1 MGVAIAIVA
10 VALGLLGYQL
20 FGGRQTVD
28 APNRKTAFYTDDDGK
43 SFFTDAANKM
53 VPFTHNGK
61 QAYRADVFE
70 GFDGKKFVGLIY
82 RHTDSGKNEI
92 ESYFSTNP
100 KYPDGL
106 ARRTM
111 ERGRMQVTPAG
122 ANDKAW
128 QLNDDV
134 TMERLQASVT
144 DASGKPAR
152 LVTP

>member
-1 MGVAIAIVA
+1 MGVAVVVVVA
-10 VALGLLGYQL
+10 ALGLLGYQL
-20 FGGRQTVD
+20 FGGKQTVD
-28 APNRKTAFYTDDDGK
+28 APNTKTAFYTEDDGK
-43 SFFTDAANKM
+43 NFFADQANKM

-70 GFDGKKFVGLIY
+70 GSDGRKFVGLIY
-82 RHTDSGKNEI
+82 RHTDSGRKEI
-92 ESYFSTNP
+92 ESYFATNP
-100 KYPDGL
+100 KDPDGL

-111 ERGRMQVTPAG
+111 ERGRMQVKPAG

-134 TMERLQASVT
+134 TMERLQSSVT
-144 DASGKPAR
+144 DVSGKPAR